1 MGFRKD
7 SYATV
12 WEVNPRSE
20 TMTSVRISI
29 NRKNKQT
36 DQYEQD
42 FGGFAAFLGTAC
54 AQKAAKLKQKDRIKL
69 GDVDVTNR
77 YDKEQGVT
85 YTNFNV
91 YSFEMADGASGNSA
105 PKKSAPPPIDD
116 GYDDDLPF

>member
-54 AQKAAKLKQKDRIKL
+54 AQKAAKLKQKDRISYL
-69 GDVDVTNR
+69 
-77 YDKEQGVT
+77 YQ
-85 YTNFNV
+85 
-91 YSFEMADGASGNSA
+91 
-105 PKKSAPPPIDD
+105 
-116 GYDDDLPF
+116 L